1 MNKQKLN
8 LMETR
13 LKRGEVKLFLKTN
26 VITNKKEFYI
36 YYIFNNYM
44 SKISPETAKIWY
56 DLGIELYACDEYDVY
71 NTLKDE
77 LSKYE

>member
-26 VITNKKEFYI
+26 AINGKKTFYI
-36 YYIFNNYM
+36 YYVDNNVM
-44 SKISPETAKIWY
+44 SKISPGTAKIWY

-71 NTLKDE
+71 ETLKDE
-77 LSKYE
+77 LIKYE